1 MSDATHNNTTTTTTR
16 DNGGNSGLAFIVGI
30 LVVVVAVL
38 AYVVFAGDIGSPAAD
53 GGGADLNITV
63 QSDGDAAPAADAAP
77 DAKSAG
83 GD

>member
-16 DNGGNSGLAFIVGI
+16 DTGGNTGLAFIVGI

-38 AYVVFAGDIGSPAAD
+38 AYVIFAGDIGSPAAD

-63 QSDGDAAPAADAAP
+63 QGDGAPAVDASP
-77 DAKSAG
+77 DAKPAG
-83 GD
+83 DN